1 MITTAETAFVEQ
13 EIFST
18 FILRNLAT
26 GILPEIFFRNVS
38 DFDSGDTLNIP
49 TIGAVTLQEVTEDED
64 VTYNPIDTGRVT
76 LTVTEEVGDAY
87 YITDNMR
94 EDGYNI
100 PALLSARAEEGMI
113 AWKEHVQT
121 DAFAALEAAQTV
133 ANPNTINSF
142 AHRFVGGGGTNQ
154 VMTLADF
161 SDMALAFDKAN
172 VPAEGRIA
180 IVDPVVATTIE
191 QGFQGTFNVDSNPT
205 TQAVLEEGM
214 AEGMQFRFHIFGWN
228 VFVSNLLPDIAAG
241 TDVDGT
247 TDSTRAGKA
256 NLFFSIASDNITPL
270 MGVFR
275 RMPTVESERNKDKR
289 RNEHTWSA
297 RWGFGAQRVDSL
309 GVIVTDAAFT
319 VDNT

>member
-1 MITTAETAFVEQ
+1 MLTTDQTAFIEQ
-13 EIFST
+13 DIFST
-18 FILRNLAT
+18 FILRNLST
-26 GILPEIFFRNVS
+26 GLLPDMFFRNVS
-38 DFDSGDTLNIP
+38 DFGSGDTLNIS

-64 VTYNPIDTGRVT
+64 VTYNPVETGRVT
-76 LTVTEEVGDAY
+76 LTVTDEVGDAY
-87 YITDNMR
+87 YITDNLR
-94 EDGYNI
+94 EDGFNI
-100 PALLSARAEEGMI
+100 PSLLSARAEEGMI
-113 AWKEHVQT
+113 AWKERVQT
-121 DAFAALEAAQTV
+121 DAFQSLEDSQTAAN
-133 ANPNTINSF
+133 ANSINGF
-142 AHRFVGGGGTNQ
+142 AHRFVGAGGTNQ
-154 VMTLADF
+154 VMTLSDF
-161 SDMALAFDKAN
+161 SDMSLAFTKAN

-205 TQAVLEEGM
+205 TQAVLEAGM
-214 AEGMQFRFHIFGWN
+214 PQGMQFRFNIFGWN

-241 TDVDGT
+241 TSVDGVT
-247 TDSTRAGKA
+247 SSTRAGKV
-256 NLFFSIASDNITPL
+256 NLFMSIASDNTTPL

-297 RWGFGAQRVDSL
+297 RWGFGAQRVDTL